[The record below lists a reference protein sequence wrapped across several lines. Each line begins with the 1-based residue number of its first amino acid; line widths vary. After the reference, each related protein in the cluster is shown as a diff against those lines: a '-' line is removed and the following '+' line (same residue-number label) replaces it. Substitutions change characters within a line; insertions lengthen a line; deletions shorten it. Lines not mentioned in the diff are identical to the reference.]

1 MLSLKGLLGLM
12 ALNNFIDKL
21 ELYVQHINNIIAN
34 ILKKSDKNTLAGKII
49 F

>member
-1 MLSLKGLLGLM
+1 MFSLKGLLGLM

-34 ILKKSDKNTLAGKII
+34 ISDKNTLAGKII